1 MSILRNDSL
10 QVAAPKS
17 VDSRYDND
25 GAGYSSVSQANANII
40 GSFRFIGLTVN
51 VGGVEYWYRSGT
63 TDGDLVIK
71 SSIGVSLNNIADGS
85 GNEILIGSKSQSGNL
100 LLTSQSSSTNADVIF
115 VPSGTGTLKAGGSHT
130 SNIGENND
138 LITFEYA
145 EANYGIDT
153 SSFTMQNANETITGE
168 WNFSGDLT
176 VSGNLNVIGSTV
188 QIDSQIETASTV
200 IVLNDGEVGSGV
212 TAGYSGLR
220 VDRGTATNDFWIG
233 FDEVRDNFTV
243 GLVNETLSPGEI
255 AGTKIVTVREDSP
268 LSGGIATWNDS
279 NQQLEFVSISSV
291 IDVNYGGVNQIAVS
305 DGSQFTYSTNL
316 QYDGLKL
323 STIRAEVDNVVL
335 DDNTISTLNG
345 DLIINPL
352 TTVIDLNNSSIS
364 NAGAINGVLISSSG
378 SASNFL
384 NEEGNY
390 VSIPASVSQLSDL
403 SDVNSSA
410 PTNGNVLVGDGVDW
424 ESRALVEADI
434 SDFGNYLSGLTDGI
448 GTTANGTAVNL
459 GGDVDSY
466 RQFNFSGTGQFLFD
480 FGGGATIFSSGENF
494 AIHTDSSGRGF
505 TRNSSAEITT
515 LDGSLGAVDRRS
527 ATGLTLQDYR
537 AGASAT
543 GWEYGGDFTVN
554 WTSDPSFDNFLAT
567 KKYVD
572 DNNPSGSFQL
582 FTDNASAGTYFLM
595 PDVTSLPTPPNN
607 SSYAV
612 KIPIKAPASG
622 TQNRSV
628 ISFSPSE
635 AQNEFV
641 SSVSEVFFGNTI
653 VSQIDADSSK
663 IEFWMPENESN
674 LLSTSPYFILENSA
688 VSGEKRIISSLT
700 ELQFSGFTINNTQ
713 ITSGIVGTPLAIS
726 AQGGV
731 SIEGL
736 IYPSADGTNGQVLT
750 TDGSG
755 NLSFQDASGG
765 SPSIGDGNINLS
777 DGSGGWTSS
786 RINGLVDSF
795 GFQGTYLITGDF
807 SDPAQSTDLRIQP
820 GGFGLPDGLF
830 NVFAPGGI
838 QLDGPTSISSL
849 AYPTADG
856 TNGQILTT
864 DGAGSLSFQDVPEA
878 GANGSYT
885 PTITDVAN
893 VSSSIAGT
901 CYYLRVG
908 DTVTMSISL
917 DVTPTA
923 NNTQT
928 VIDITLPI
936 VSDLINSDDARAG
949 INFTATG
956 GGFGSC
962 WTRAETTPNLIRIFF
977 DSQSTNSHNLSGTA
991 VYVVR

>member
-1 MSILRNDSL
+1 M
-10 QVAAPKS
+10 
-17 VDSRYDND
+17 
-25 GAGYSSVSQANANII
+25 
-40 GSFRFIGLTVN
+40 
-51 VGGVEYWYRSGT
+51 
-63 TDGDLVIK
+63 
-71 SSIGVSLNNIADGS
+71 
-85 GNEILIGSKSQSGNL
+85 
-100 LLTSQSSSTNADVIF
+100 
-115 VPSGTGTLKAGGSHT
+115 
-130 SNIGENND
+130 
-138 LITFEYA
+138 
-145 EANYGIDT
+145 
-153 SSFTMQNANETITGE
+153 
-168 WNFSGDLT
+168 
-176 VSGNLNVIGSTV
+176 
-188 QIDSQIETASTV
+188 
-200 IVLNDGEVGSGV
+200 
-212 TAGYSGLR
+212 
-220 VDRGTATNDFWIG
+220 
-233 FDEVRDNFTV
+233 
-243 GLVNETLSPGEI
+243 
-255 AGTKIVTVREDSP
+255 
-268 LSGGIATWNDS
+268 
-279 NQQLEFVSISSV
+279 
-291 IDVNYGGVNQIAVS
+291 
-305 DGSQFTYSTNL
+305 
-316 QYDGLKL
+316 
-323 STIRAEVDNVVL
+323 
-335 DDNTISTLNG
+335 
-345 DLIINPL
+345 
-352 TTVIDLNNSSIS
+352 
-364 NAGAINGVLISSSG
+364 
-378 SASNFL
+378 
-384 NEEGNY
+384 
-390 VSIPASVSQLSDL
+390 
-403 SDVNSSA
+403 
-410 PTNGNVLVGDGVDW
+410 DW

-515 LDGSLGAVDRRS
+515 LDGSLGAVDMRS

-736 IYPSADGTNGQVLT
+736 IYPSADGGGGCHRAR
-750 TDGSG
+750 GSAHG
-755 NLSFQDASGG
+755 FRGPRQPVPASLRAGAPLSLVCSQRWQHPGALRTGSRPRSGEG
-765 SPSIGDGNINLS
+765 AAYGPYAEWPERAAG
-777 DGSGGWTSS
+777 
-786 RINGLVDSF
+786 RRHGL
-795 GFQGTYLITGDF
+795 
-807 SDPAQSTDLRIQP
+807 ADLRGAHQRRRRR
-820 GGFGLPDGLF
+820 FR
-830 NVFAPGGI
+830 
-838 QLDGPTSISSL
+838 
-849 AYPTADG
+849 G
-856 TNGQILTT
+856 TVRCSGCHVRL
-864 DGAGSLSFQDVPEA
+864 
-878 GANGSYT
+878 
-885 PTITDVAN
+885 
-893 VSSSIAGT
+893 
-901 CYYLRVG
+901 
-908 DTVTMSISL
+908 
-917 DVTPTA
+917 
-923 NNTQT
+923 
-928 VIDITLPI
+928 
-936 VSDLINSDDARAG
+936 RAG
-949 INFTATG
+949 PLFRPGLRCVAGRPGNALDAHEV
-956 GGFGSC
+956 S
-962 WTRAETTPNLIRIFF
+962 RHVHP
-977 DSQSTNSHNLSGTA
+977 
-991 VYVVR
+991 